1 MAILIQNLKESNFLT
16 SKLMGNVC
24 ENVEIFLSLDLIKN
38 KINQVKNIL
47 KNKSDSDKNFKI
59 KP

>member
-1 MAILIQNLKESNFLT
+1 
-16 SKLMGNVC
+16 MGNVC